1 MKGVNDIKTV
11 LIIDDEPTI
20 RFLLKEIISDMG
32 YKVLEASRA
41 EKGLQ
46 LIKKEKIDLILL
58 DIQLPNMNGLE
69 AIQQIR
75 KINMEVPVFMIT
87 AFHNMKNVVE
97 MLDVEIQGFIPKP
110 FEILELKDKISKIL
124 EAKK

>member
-1 MKGVNDIKTV
+1 MKGVNNIK
-11 LIIDDEPTI
+11 
-20 RFLLKEIISDMG
+20 SDMG
-32 YKVLEASRA
+32 YEVLEASRA

-75 KINMEVPVFMIT
+75 KINKEVPVFMIT

-110 FEILELKDKISKIL
+110 FEILELKNKISKIL
-124 EAKK
+124 EAEE

>member
-1 MKGVNDIKTV
+1 MKGVNNIKTV

-32 YKVLEASRA
+32 YEVLEASRA

-75 KINMEVPVFMIT
+75 KINKEVPVFMIT

-110 FEILELKDKISKIL
+110 FEILELKNKISKIL
-124 EAKK
+124 EAEE